1 MKRVCTAVVMSVLI
15 AAGASSCDDSPT
27 APEPNSVTFTAT
39 LSPANEVPPVTNADA
54 SGSGTVTIT
63 LNLTR
68 GSAGVITAA
77 TANFQSSLTGFVA
90 GTALSLAHIHTGAA
104 GVAGGVV
111 VDTGLAPGQVV
122 LTTGAGSF
130 TRDAIPVTAEMAQ
143 SIIATPSAFYF
154 NVHTAL
160 TPTGAVRGQLVKQ

>member
-1 MKRVCTAVVMSVLI
+1 MNRVCTALVITALALTG
-15 AAGASSCDDSPT
+15 AACDESPT
-27 APEPNSVTFTAT
+27 SPGENTVTFTAQ

-77 TANFQSSLTGFVA
+77 TADFQASLTGFVA
-90 GTALSLAHIHTGAA
+90 GTTLTGAHIHTGAA
-104 GVAGGVV
+104 GVAGNVLV
-111 VDTGLAPGQVV
+111 STGLTPGQVV

-130 TRDAIPVTAEMAQ
+130 TREGITVTAEDAQ
-143 SIIATPSAFYF
+143 NLIDTPAGFYF
-154 NVHTAL
+154 NVHTVL